1 MLVSIFHYCSSFIYN
16 WNKNCL
22 TLQYFNVLRCLVQ
35 YLQFTSLSNG
45 LPTSFWYS
53 NMHYCIMIIY
63 TCICN
68 TITIPPRNWCLD
80 VPQGVHYPVPCNLS
94 AVKSEYYHIGTNE
107 SNLVHCLCVKY
118 DERSLPVHKNQD
130 IKYSPPRLHIITKIP
145 TFWEASLFFLQNN
158 IYVYNITYLIQ
169 SSDCILFI
177 NGQWPVILEKY
188 TVCEGNVIL
197 KIVKF
202 YTCIMD
208 KSQLPR

>member
-1 MLVSIFHYCSSFIYN
+1 MPGCAPL
-16 WNKNCL
+16 
-22 TLQYFNVLRCLVQ
+22 
-35 YLQFTSLSNG
+35 
-45 LPTSFWYS
+45 
-53 NMHYCIMIIY
+53 
-63 TCICN
+63 
-68 TITIPPRNWCLD
+68 
-80 VPQGVHYPVPCNLS
+80 GVHYPVPCNLS
-94 AVKSEYYHIGTNE
+94 AVKSEYYHIGT
-107 SNLVHCLCVKY
+107 
-118 DERSLPVHKNQD
+118 
-130 IKYSPPRLHIITKIP
+130 SPLFMCEIWWKKLTSTQKPGHQIFPPCLHIITKIP